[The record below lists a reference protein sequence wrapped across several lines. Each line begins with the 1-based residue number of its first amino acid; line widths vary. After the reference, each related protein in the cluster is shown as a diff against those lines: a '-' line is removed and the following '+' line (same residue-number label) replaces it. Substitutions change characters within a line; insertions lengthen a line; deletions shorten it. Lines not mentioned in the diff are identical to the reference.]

1 MTVAHV
7 LIQDHE
13 SRVAEFHQLAYHRF
27 FIMLLND
34 LSNPDPVFDAINYP
48 VLHAFRYLF
57 LNIQFCGCL
66 GIQSSAIV
74 AFLTQLRVPSPSP
87 QSNARVCI
95 FVVGAHFS
103 SDFHCKAPSSYTS
116 AKSECVC

>member
-1 MTVAHV
+1 VLVTVAHV

-48 VLHAFRYLF
+48 VLHAFR
-57 LNIQFCGCL
+57 
-66 GIQSSAIV
+66 
-74 AFLTQLRVPSPSP
+74 
-87 QSNARVCI
+87 
-95 FVVGAHFS
+95 
-103 SDFHCKAPSSYTS
+103 
-116 AKSECVC
+116 

>member
-1 MTVAHV
+1 MLVTVAHV

-48 VLHAFRYLF
+48 VLHAFRYTVLTVCFRWCNVVIPTTVLF
-57 LNIQFCGCL
+57 TTSCVPVEHQGLHTL
-66 GIQSSAIV
+66 G
-74 AFLTQLRVPSPSP
+74 
-87 QSNARVCI
+87 
-95 FVVGAHFS
+95 
-103 SDFHCKAPSSYTS
+103 
-116 AKSECVC
+116 